1 MVKLTEVQGL
11 GKETDSQLRAEVRKP
26 GCQVLHTVRKA
37 WKAIFKGYKVSGS
50 RIEKLL
56 GAGSRVP
63 TIVSKPCRCPA
74 MTLTVRL
81 PKNTFMNS
89 LPGLNI
95 YALLTV
101 DLLHEVELG
110 VWKAL
115 FTHIVRILSIHPG
128 AVDELDR
135 RYALPHLALTS
146 IDTCVFKIPPGC
158 SIWEGHHPPVC
169 KQCISD
175 EEACST

>member
-1 MVKLTEVQGL
+1 MVRLTEVQDL
-11 GKETDSQLRAEVRKP
+11 GKETDTQLRAEVRKP
-26 GCQVLHTVRKA
+26 GRQVLHVVRKA
-37 WKAIFKGYKVSGS
+37 RRAIFKGYKVSGS

-63 TIVSKPCRCPA
+63 TIVSKPWRCPA
-74 MTLTVRL
+74 ITLTTRL
-81 PKNTFMNS
+81 PKNAFMNC

-95 YALLTV
+95 YTLLTV

-115 FTHIVRILSIHPG
+115 FTHIVRILSTYPG

-135 RYALPHLALTS
+135 RYALTPSGPDFH
-146 IDTCVFKIPPGC
+146 
-158 SIWEGHHPPVC
+158 
-169 KQCISD
+169 
-175 EEACST
+175 